1 MTASVSAVSDVNDMN
16 GADSGSA
23 NAEYV
28 KKIKNRIDSSQ
39 TQ

>member
-1 MTASVSAVSDVNDMN
+1 LTASIAAIINVNEMN